1 MHDPLSMLSCSNS
14 IPVDIT
20 IPTITM
26 ESVVTHS
33 NVMSPQ
39 YILHR
44 ASIMAKNLPPS
55 IQPNQQALLRVS
67 PSLRPD
73 SIILTLQMYA
83 YHKQGSIGDNPDP
96 RPSKPAFNSILVDFK
111 LMNEAETDPVEL
123 AKWDMWKGM
132 KGLNKEAASRRYV
145 STLQEVSVGTMKWCS
160 AHSQVLQASDA
171 SEAKRLLGQL
181 QALSA
186 SGLPK

>member
-1 MHDPLSMLSCSNS
+1 MLSCSNS

-55 IQPNQQALLRVS
+55 IQPDQPALLRVS
-67 PSLRPD
+67 PSLRPG

-96 RPSKPAFNSILVDFK
+96 RPGKLVSTGDLIDFK
-111 LMNEAETDPVEL
+111 LMRGAETDPAEL
-123 AKWDMWKGM
+123 ARWDIRKGM
-132 KGLNKEAASRRYV
+132 QGLNKDAASRRYV

-171 SEAKRLLGQL
+171 PEAKKLLGQL
-181 QALSA
+181 QALYA
-186 SGLPK
+186 SGLPR

>member
-1 MHDPLSMLSCSNS
+1 
-14 IPVDIT
+14 
-20 IPTITM
+20 M

-33 NVMSPQ
+33 NIMSPQ

-44 ASIMAKNLPPS
+44 ASIMTKNLPPS
-55 IQPNQQALLRVS
+55 IQPDQEALLRVS
-67 PSLRPD
+67 PSLQAD
-73 SIILTLQMYA
+73 SIVLTLQMYA

-96 RPSKPAFNSILVDFK
+96 RPGKLVSTADLIVFK
-111 LMNEAETDPVEL
+111 LMIGAETDPAEL

-132 KGLNKEAASRRYV
+132 KGLNKEASSRRYV
-145 STLQEVSVGTMKWCS
+145 STLQEVSIGTMKWCS

-171 SEAKRLLGQL
+171 PEAKRLLGQL

-186 SGLPK
+186 SGLPR